1 MPDSTQTAIR
11 VGDDI
16 LHSDALFG
24 GIEGMLLG
32 AAAGLLIGALV
43 VSTGGLAG
51 VVLVAGWGLLGAG
64 LGGSLGKILGR
75 HHSAGAKGKVLTGS
89 PNVFIG
95 YDKMPAARAE
105 ADVAHCEDHS
115 DSEPALEQ
123 PGVIGH
129 RIAQGSE
136 HVLINGHYAAR
147 HGDKGTCDFTLGD
160 GWPTVVIGGPP
171 KTVAGMTITSE
182 TASIDGLITGM
193 TILGGVLLAAP
204 AVVGIIGEGLA
215 GGLGWQAVAGI
226 AEQLGGRVVVPLVR
240 GLVFG
245 KVLGQDLK
253 DIGGRI
259 WGQGSLGQDLSEFT
273 GELGGGALGGM
284 GEAGAGEAGAGEA
297 GLDEAGAQRY
307 GGTGAD
313 PEITSTQAEQARA
326 NAAYDQIRANDDV
339 AQVAQNTGHSP
350 EQIQAV
356 KDHLF
361 NSQHD
366 IFNPETGESAPGNF
380 TPSEDTAN
388 LWNKAADGSLGQP
401 RLNKWGD
408 PIPGTENPGEV
419 TDFNRLIAHEY
430 VEQGLTSDGLPYQH
444 PDSWVQDANG
454 EWQYQPGP
462 NNFGAHDLS
471 PNFRD
476 DPFSHY
482 ESLLGRSSEG
492 IPRPNADNSNLD
504 DVLAG
509 VRRSLGRDGN
519 PEGGPSGGGDPEGG
533 SSGGGPGGRGS
544 GSGAEAEE
552 PFTPARPLNPYQP
565 TEGARVPA
573 PAAEPPA
580 APDAA
585 PGGEPGTGT
594 VAENTV
600 PLAEYAPD
608 AARPTP
614 EPAPEA
620 ATMDSSLS
628 QGVNESQAAY
638 QRVQE
643 ATAYL
648 PKSLEDKCVATDGGK
663 TMSGYE
669 GKNPRNLPDGYSEAT
684 PDQIREYSKTIGHD
698 LTPKKPNFM
707 DGLDNDGNS
716 LPDSDGWAG
725 KYNSV
730 HAEKQLG
737 FLKPNDPIA
746 VNKPMCSDCQS
757 FFRQQAMHLQQDQFV
772 TDPNGTWTYQ
782 SDGTV
787 IRPDGTTVAPG
798 APLQMPKTGPKKT
811 SSQLLDIIGD
821 SLGDG
826 SPQP

>member
-1 MPDSTQTAIR
+1 MADSPQTAIR

-16 LHSDALFG
+16 LHSEAHHWGVLGIIGGAVLGLAVGVLLVGGTIATGGALAVVVG
-24 GIEGMLLG
+24 ATLLG
-32 AAAGLLIGALV
+32 
-43 VSTGGLAG
+43 GGLVG
-51 VVLVAGWGLLGAG
+51 HFGE
-64 LGGSLGKILGR
+64 ILGR

-95 YDKMPAARAE
+95 DDKSPAARAE

-115 DSEPALEQ
+115 DSESAHDQ
-123 PGVIGH
+123 PGVRGH

-147 HGDKGTCDFTLGD
+147 KGDKGTCDFTLGD

-171 KTVAGMTITSE
+171 KTVAGMKITSE
-182 TASIDGLITGM
+182 TASLDGLILGM
-193 TILGGVLLAAP
+193 TILGGILMAAP
-204 AVVGIIGEGLA
+204 AVVGIIGEGLV
-215 GGLGWQAVAGI
+215 GGLGWQAIGGI
-226 AEQLGGRVVVPLVR
+226 AEQLGGRIVVPLLR
-240 GLVFG
+240 GIVFS
-245 KVLGQDLK
+245 KVIGHGLGQF
-253 DIGGRI
+253 GG
-259 WGQGSLGQDLSEFT
+259 WAFGQGSEGQEVLQFLGEV
-273 GELGGGALGGM
+273 GGGFAGGM

-297 GLDEAGAQRY
+297 GAGEAGTQRY

-313 PEITSTQAEQARA
+313 PEITSTPEAQARA

-361 NSQHD
+361 NSQHE
-366 IFNPETGESAPGNF
+366 IFDPETGTSAPGNF
-380 TPSEDTAN
+380 TPDEGTAN

-462 NNFGAHDLS
+462 DNFGAHDLS
-471 PNFRD
+471 PNFRE

-482 ESLLGRSSEG
+482 ESLLDRSSEG

-519 PEGGPSGGGDPEGG
+519 PEGPGGGGPAGPKGGPNTGGPSARGPSGG
-533 SSGGGPGGRGS
+533 S
-544 GSGAEAEE
+544 EE
-552 PFTPARPLNPYQP
+552 PFTPARPLPPNPP
-565 TEGARVPA
+565 EGRPIAPA
-573 PAAEPPA
+573 PDAEPPA

-594 VAENTV
+594 AAETTE
-600 PLAEYAPD
+600 PLPPSD
-608 AARPTP
+608 PQGPTP

-628 QGVNESQAAY
+628 QGVSESQAAY

-643 ATAYL
+643 ATADL

-669 GKNPRNLPDGYSEAT
+669 GKNPRNLPDGYSEAK

-698 LTPKKPNFM
+698 LAPKKPNFM

-787 IRPDGTTVAPG
+787 LRPDGTTVAPG
-798 APLQMPKTGPKKT
+798 APLQLPKTGPKKT